1 MKSFPSIPT
10 WDGLHPAMV
19 HFPIAL
25 LFAAPVLLLL
35 SLFMRRSWRP
45 WAVASLTLMAI
56 GTIGAWLAAGT
67 GHAAAQLIEKASG
80 LERAIGQ
87 HESLAVTTRNLFT
100 MVTAL
105 FGVLLL
111 VEKQVKKPLSTPW
124 RTTIHAMILVLYVGC
139 TFMLANAANLGGRLV
154 HQSGLRAM
162 VGPAAATA
170 LPAQTPAATGSGESQ
185 HK

>member
-1 MKSFPSIPT
+1 MKPFPSIPA

-45 WAVASLTLMAI
+45 WAVASLTLMSI
-56 GTIGAWLAAGT
+56 GTVGAWLAAGT
-67 GHAAAQLIEKASG
+67 GHAAAQLVEKTPM

-87 HESLAVTTRNLFT
+87 HEALAITTRNLFT

-105 FGVLLL
+105 FGALLL
-111 VEKQVKKPLSTPW
+111 VERMVKKPLPAPW
-124 RTTIHAMILVLYVGC
+124 RTTLHAMILVLYVGC

-154 HQSGLRAM
+154 HQAGLRAM
-162 VGPAAATA
+162 VGPASAAA
-170 LPAQTPAATGSGESQ
+170 VPAQPPAATGSGGSQ
-185 HK
+185 SK